1 MEFAAGLLQLEAGIA
16 VLRLE
21 AALLHHRSRNPGDN
35 GPFAKHDA
43 HRQRL
48 IQIAAGRREVHRQI
62 AIPDLPEKF
71 PEAERRAGID
81 LPFDRDPAV
90 AAAAARIGRAL
101 GDIEH
106 HRRRRRLPLRG
117 PRGGGSSQRW
127 SAGQYQGDDKKCTQR
142 HGRGALCE
150 RDCRTTAKS

>member
-1 MEFAAGLLQLEAGIA
+1 MQFAAGLLQLEAGIA

-35 GPFAKHDA
+35 RPFAKHDA

-48 IQIAAGRREVHRQI
+48 VQIAAGRREVHRQI

-71 PEAERRAGID
+71 PEAERRARID

-106 HRRRRRLPLRG
+106 HRRRRRLPG
-117 PRGGGSSQRW
+117 GGGSSQRL
-127 SAGQYQGDDKKCTQR
+127 SADRYQDGDEKCTQR

-150 RDCRTTAKS
+150 KDC